1 MVGINSHFREDG
13 KEEEVG
19 INSHFQYVIDTDDLI
34 ESMENR
40 AIKKI
45 FANDGEAYF
54 RNLEKKTALWLESSV
69 DNTIISTGGG
79 FYRQENLKNI
89 GTVIYLKS
97 SFDGILKR
105 IKKAPN
111 AKNKLKK
118 RPLLQ
123 NKKEAMKLYDTRVKE
138 YERVA
143 DIIVDVEN
151 RDLETYSKRDFRTD
165 KMKIIYTK
173 DKEFKTEFEN
183 ILKRAKSDIKG
194 VSKIVENIIDEI
206 VEDGNE
212 ALKRHIEKFDKWIV
226 KSDDELLISQDS
238 MKKAYETLDESLKK
252 SLHIAYE
259 RIKAYHEKQLPKSWI
274 DFEENGTILGQKVT
288 AVDRAGLYIP
298 GGKAAYPSSLLMNA
312 IPAKVAGVKEIV
324 VCTPTP
330 NNEVNE
336 LLLAACHLCG
346 VSKVYKVGGA
356 SAIAAMAYGTKQ
368 FLK

>member
-1 MVGINSHFREDG
+1 MKKNNIILIGFMGVGKGTVARAMVKEVQEVGLKSHFREDG
-13 KEEEVG
+13 KEEAGMVG

-54 RNLEKKTALWLESSV
+54 RNLEKKTALWLEESV
-69 DNTIISTGGG
+69 ENTIISTGGG

-151 RDLETYSKRDFRTD
+151 RDLK
-165 KMKIIYTK
+165 
-173 DKEFKTEFEN
+173 
-183 ILKRAKSDIKG
+183 L
-194 VSKIVENIIDEI
+194 
-206 VEDGNE
+206 
-212 ALKRHIEKFDKWIV
+212 IV
-226 KSDDELLISQDS
+226 KE
-238 MKKAYETLDESLKK
+238 
-252 SLHIAYE
+252 
-259 RIKAYHEKQLPKSWI
+259 
-274 DFEENGTILGQKVT
+274 ILGQIK
-288 AVDRAGLYIP
+288 
-298 GGKAAYPSSLLMNA
+298 
-312 IPAKVAGVKEIV
+312 
-324 VCTPTP
+324 
-330 NNEVNE
+330 
-336 LLLAACHLCG
+336 
-346 VSKVYKVGGA
+346 
-356 SAIAAMAYGTKQ
+356 
-368 FLK
+368 

>member
-1 MVGINSHFREDG
+1 MKKNNIILIGFMGVGKGTVARAMVQEVGLKSHFRMGEK
-13 KEEEVG
+13 KEAEMVG

-45 FANDGEAYF
+45 FAVDGEAYF

-69 DNTIISTGGG
+69 ENTIISTGGG

-151 RDLETYSKRDFRTD
+151 RDLEF
-165 KMKIIYTK
+165 
-173 DKEFKTEFEN
+173 
-183 ILKRAKSDIKG
+183 
-194 VSKIVENIIDEI
+194 
-206 VEDGNE
+206 
-212 ALKRHIEKFDKWIV
+212 IV
-226 KSDDELLISQDS
+226 KE
-238 MKKAYETLDESLKK
+238 
-252 SLHIAYE
+252 
-259 RIKAYHEKQLPKSWI
+259 
-274 DFEENGTILGQKVT
+274 ILGQIKW
-288 AVDRAGLYIP
+288 
-298 GGKAAYPSSLLMNA
+298 K
-312 IPAKVAGVKEIV
+312 
-324 VCTPTP
+324 
-330 NNEVNE
+330 
-336 LLLAACHLCG
+336 
-346 VSKVYKVGGA
+346 
-356 SAIAAMAYGTKQ
+356 
-368 FLK
+368 

>member
-1 MVGINSHFREDG
+1 MKKNNIILIGFMGVGKGTVARAMVKEVGLKSHFRMGGKEEAGMVGLKSHFREDG
-13 KEEEVG
+13 KEEVCGNGTLVPYKNKAGTEVPVPNEENKEAGMVG

-45 FANDGEAYF
+45 FAVDGEAYF

-69 DNTIISTGGG
+69 ENTIISTGGG

-151 RDLETYSKRDFRTD
+151 RDLK
-165 KMKIIYTK
+165 
-173 DKEFKTEFEN
+173 
-183 ILKRAKSDIKG
+183 L
-194 VSKIVENIIDEI
+194 
-206 VEDGNE
+206 
-212 ALKRHIEKFDKWIV
+212 IV
-226 KSDDELLISQDS
+226 KE
-238 MKKAYETLDESLKK
+238 
-252 SLHIAYE
+252 
-259 RIKAYHEKQLPKSWI
+259 
-274 DFEENGTILGQKVT
+274 ILGQIK
-288 AVDRAGLYIP
+288 
-298 GGKAAYPSSLLMNA
+298 
-312 IPAKVAGVKEIV
+312 
-324 VCTPTP
+324 
-330 NNEVNE
+330 
-336 LLLAACHLCG
+336 
-346 VSKVYKVGGA
+346 
-356 SAIAAMAYGTKQ
+356 
-368 FLK
+368 